1 MSKVETNTIDTISG
15 SATMQIGS
23 TNTSTINI
31 GASGDTVNIPSG
43 VTIANAGTATG
54 FGDMTP
60 SFLAHG
66 TSDQSS
72 LSDNTETKRIFNSE
86 IYDTDNAYDTST
98 GLFTA
103 PSAGKYFLYAIQNVD
118 GGGSSVGSTF
128 TIGLSHNSSSD
139 GTALTFY
146 KFNST
151 DADAN
156 RFDINV
162 MGIKDLSANDTV
174 GVYCR
179 LDTDGGSWNMYGTGN
194 GRYSQFGGFKIIT

>member
-1 MSKVETNTIDTISG
+1 MSTLKVDTILKRTGTGTITLGQSGDTISVPSG
-15 SATMQIGS
+15 ATMDLSNATQ
-23 TNTSTINI
+23 T
-31 GASGDTVNIPSG
+31 G
-43 VTIANAGTATG
+43 VGGN
-54 FGDMTP
+54 MTP
-60 SFLAHG
+60 TFLAHG

-103 PSAGKYFLYAIQNVD
+103 PSAGKYFFYAIQNVD

-128 TIGLSHNSSSD
+128 TIGLSHNSSND

-162 MGIKDLSANDTV
+162 MGIKSLSANDTV

-179 LDTDGGSWNMYGTGN
+179 MDTDGGSWNMYGTGN
-194 GRYSQFGGFKIIT
+194 GRYSQFGGFKIIE